1 MFYLFAIISM
11 KNNLSHNEQLEMARK
26 QIERSED
33 TINEIGVKQ
42 FDEQRFSLQ
51 KNRNTFKKNE
61 QLANIFEEIENFLD
75 TQKEKDIDRKEL
87 KSILKSYLASFDN
100 DIPEIKTDI
109 EEFYSTI
116 QDVLIKR
123 FRIKRNTEWWLFFV
137 LKDTETNEEKKELFS
152 SLKNPELTY
161 LFYLLA
167 IEKTLS
173 IKK

>member
-1 MFYLFAIISM
+1 M
-11 KNNLSHNEQLEMARK
+11 KNNLTHGEQLEITRK
-26 QIERSED
+26 QLERSED
-33 TINEIGVKQ
+33 NIKGIGVKQ
-42 FDEQRFSLQ
+42 LDEQRFSLQ
-51 KNRNTFKKNE
+51 KNRNIFKKNE

-87 KSILKSYLASFDN
+87 KKILQKYLSSFEN

-109 EEFYSTI
+109 EKYYPTI

-167 IEKTLS
+167 LEKTLS
-173 IKK
+173 TKK

>member
-1 MFYLFAIISM
+1 M
-11 KNNLSHNEQLEMARK
+11 KNNLTHGEQLEMARK

-33 TINEIGVKQ
+33 NIKGIGVKQ
-42 FDEQRFSLQ
+42 LDEQRFSLQ

-87 KSILKSYLASFDN
+87 KKILQKYLSSFEN

-109 EEFYSTI
+109 EKYYPTI

-137 LKDTETNEEKKELFS
+137 LKDTETNEEKKKLFS

-167 IEKTLS
+167 LEKTLS
-173 IKK
+173 PKK